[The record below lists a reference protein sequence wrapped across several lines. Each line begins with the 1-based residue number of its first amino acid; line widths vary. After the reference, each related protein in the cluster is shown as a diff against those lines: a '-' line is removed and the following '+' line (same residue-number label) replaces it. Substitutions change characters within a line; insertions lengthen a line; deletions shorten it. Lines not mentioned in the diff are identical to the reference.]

1 MKNKHQQSTDNR
13 KLTAHNMNS
22 NRKYIYRP
30 FNDNNNQLSHMDNDD
45 EQTDCESSEDMLE
58 RESGVDPNELVND
71 LRYYIEE
78 CGLTKEHRVCGDI
91 INKLHDM
98 GIIQ

>member
-1 MKNKHQQSTDNR
+1 
-13 KLTAHNMNS
+13 
-22 NRKYIYRP
+22 
-30 FNDNNNQLSHMDNDD
+30 MDNDD

-78 CGLTKEHRVCGDI
+78 CGLTKEHRVCNDI